1 MSESEWVVGQLA
13 FQQRMP
19 PLPAG
24 KMTDAQR
31 KAADEMIAGPRKGVK
46 GPFVPLLRSPELMDR
61 LQKVGEYLRFQSSL
75 DPRISELVML
85 AVSREWTQHFEWFVH
100 VPLGRKAGISE
111 DTIAALADGRRPSG
125 MSEDEELAYDFCD
138 ELLRNKGVSE
148 TTYRRVVMRFGE
160 NGVIDMLGVA
170 GYFTTVSMIMNVAH
184 SPPPAD
190 ESVAPLVPYPLCV
203 GGTRRGRWSR
213 DKAACPGF
221 RTSPY

>member
-1 MSESEWVVGQLA
+1 VSESKWVVGQLA

-31 KAADEMIAGPRKGVK
+31 KAAEEMIAGPRKGVK

-75 DPRISELVML
+75 EQRISELVML
-85 AVSREWTQHFEWFVH
+85 VVSREWTQHFEWFVH

-111 DTIAALADGRRPSG
+111 DTIAALAEGRRPSG
-125 MSEDEELAYDFCD
+125 MREDEEIAYDFCE
-138 ELLRNKGVSE
+138 ELLRNRGVSE
-148 TTYRRVVMRFGE
+148 TTYRRAVMKFGE

-190 ESVAPLVPYPLCV
+190 ESVAPLVPYPL
-203 GGTRRGRWSR
+203 
-213 DKAACPGF
+213 
-221 RTSPY
+221 

>member
-1 MSESEWVVGQLA
+1 MSESEWVVGQLV

-46 GPFVPLLRSPELMDR
+46 GPFVPLLRCPELMDR

-75 DPRISELVML
+75 DQRISEFVILV
-85 AVSREWTQHFEWFVH
+85 VSRAWTQHFEWFVH

-125 MSEDEELAYDFCD
+125 MSEDEDLAYDFCD

-190 ESVAPLVPYPLCV
+190 ESVAPLVPYPL
-203 GGTRRGRWSR
+203 
-213 DKAACPGF
+213 
-221 RTSPY
+221 

>member
-46 GPFVPLLRSPELMDR
+46 GPFVPLLRCPELMDR

-75 DPRISELVML
+75 DQRISEFVML
-85 AVSREWTQHFEWFVH
+85 VVSRAWTQHFEWFVH

-125 MSEDEELAYDFCD
+125 MSEDEELAYDFCE

-148 TTYRRVVMRFGE
+148 TTYRRAVMRFGE

-190 ESVAPLVPYPLCV
+190 ESVAPLVPYPL
-203 GGTRRGRWSR
+203 
-213 DKAACPGF
+213 
-221 RTSPY
+221 

>member
-1 MSESEWVVGQLA
+1 MSEMKWSVGQIA
-13 FQQRMP
+13 FRERMP
-19 PLPAG
+19 PLPAA

-31 KAADEMIAGPRKGVK
+31 KAAEEMIAGPRKGVK
-46 GPFVPLLRSPELMDR
+46 GPFVPLLRRPELMDR

-75 DPRISELVML
+75 DQRISELVML
-85 AVSREWTQHFEWFVH
+85 VVSREWTQQFEWFVH

-125 MSEDEELAYDFCD
+125 MSEDEQVAYDFCE

-148 TTYRRVVMRFGE
+148 TTYRLAVDRFGE

-184 SPPPAD
+184 SPPQAD
-190 ESVAPLVPYPLCV
+190 ESVAPLVPYPL
-203 GGTRRGRWSR
+203 
-213 DKAACPGF
+213 
-221 RTSPY
+221 

>member
-1 MSESEWVVGQLA
+1 MSETKWSVGQIA
-13 FQQRMP
+13 FRERMP
-19 PLPAG
+19 PLPAA

-31 KAADEMIAGPRKGVK
+31 KAAEEMIAGPRKGVK

-75 DPRISELVML
+75 DQRISELVML
-85 AVSREWTQHFEWFVH
+85 VVSREWTQQFEWFVH
-100 VPLGRKAGISE
+100 VPLGRKAGVSE

-125 MSEDEELAYDFCD
+125 MSEDEQVAYDFCE

-148 TTYRRVVMRFGE
+148 TTYRRGVDRFGE

-184 SPPPAD
+184 SPPQAD
-190 ESVAPLVPYPLCV
+190 ESVAPLVPYPL
-203 GGTRRGRWSR
+203 
-213 DKAACPGF
+213 
-221 RTSPY
+221 